1 MKRVLIFIFCI
12 SMIILTNCNHPTT
25 GTSGS
30 EVPTETITGTIHHI
44 NLEGGFWGI
53 IGDDGTKYNPVNL
66 PPEYQKEGL
75 RVEITAEK
83 IEKGVSI
90 QMWGQMIRILK
101 IKQIS
106 R

>member
-1 MKRVLIFIFCI
+1 MKRITIFTLCI
-12 SMIILTNCNHPTT
+12 SMFVLTNCNRPMA
-25 GTSGS
+25 GTSEP

-75 RVEITAEK
+75 RVKLTAEK

-90 QMWGQMIRILK
+90 QMWGQMLRILK
-101 IKQIS
+101 IKEIS
-106 R
+106 